1 VSPYS
6 ASRWLGFRDHLQ
18 GAAIGLVYVIVLL
31 ATASD
36 LAMSRDESFYVT
48 AADSYG
54 AWYELLSRD
63 PGAALRRE
71 AIDRYW
77 SYNSEHPAL
86 MKTLFAWSMLLDRKL
101 VPELR
106 VALGSSPEPLF
117 SQPSIA
123 YRLPGMLS
131 AGLTLWLIYVFGAR
145 VAGRRFGVF
154 AALAYATLPRVFY
167 HAHLDCFDVPIVLM
181 MTWTT
186 YAYWRSLA
194 DRRWALM
201 CGVAFGCALATKHNS
216 WLLPGIFSLHFAWM
230 AAQEWRRRRAGE
242 PGSVSLVPYWLL
254 AMLTISPLLFFA
266 SWPYLWFDTWRRLSA
281 YVAFH
286 LHHDYYNIAYFGV
299 NYFRPPFPISYPFV
313 MTLFTI
319 PLTLSVLVVGGLSLR
334 ARAWLPLWLSARIWP
349 RGELMPD
356 ARCTD
361 VLWLGCALTPLIV
374 IALPSTPIFG
384 GTKHWFPAYPF
395 LCLFAGYAALRV
407 VVSAEARLLSRGLSD
422 PGPYALSCLAVLLAP
437 GVAET
442 AHSHPF
448 GLSHYTL
455 PAGGVAGAAD
465 LGMNRQFWGFTT
477 GSVTGFLRER
487 LPRGGSVFI
496 NDTTQ
501 GAFEMLK
508 RDGHL
513 PDNIRVSGSLS
524 DADYVL
530 VQHEHHMAE
539 VDFQAWQ
546 LFGSVQ
552 PVHVLTYDGV
562 PIISIYEHPRRRA
575 AR

>member
-1 VSPYS
+1 MSTLSTPKEVG
-6 ASRWLGFRDHLQ
+6 LFDHLF
-18 GAAIGLVYVIVLL
+18 GAGLAILYLVVLL

-36 LAMSRDESFYVT
+36 IGMSRDESFYVT
-48 AADSYG
+48 AADDYG
-54 AWYELLSRD
+54 GWYMQLFHDPSAAFSRD
-63 PGAALRRE
+63 S
-71 AIDRYW
+71 IDRHW

-86 MKTLFAWSMLLDRKL
+86 MKTLFGLSALFDRSAY
-101 VPELR
+101 PALR
-106 VALGSSPEPLF
+106 EGLGLTPKPF
-117 SQPSIA
+117 FAQPSLA

-131 AGLTLWLIYVFGAR
+131 AALTLWLIYVIGAR
-145 VAGRRFGVF
+145 AAGRRLGAF
-154 AALAYATLPRVFY
+154 AALAYASLPRVFY

-186 YAYWRSLA
+186 YAYWRALES
-194 DRRWALM
+194 RRWAVI
-201 CGVAFGCALATKHNS
+201 CGLAFGCALATKHNS
-216 WLLPGIFSLHFAWM
+216 WVLPGIFLIHFSWVAVHER
-230 AAQEWRRRRAGE
+230 ARRRAGE
-242 PGSVSLVPYWLL
+242 GTTLRLFPYWLV
-254 AMLTISPLLFFA
+254 AMLVLGPLLFLA
-266 SWPYLWFDTWRRLSA
+266 SWPHLWFDTLARIEA
-281 YVAFH
+281 YAAFH
-286 LHHDYYNIAYFGV
+286 LHHEYYNMAYFGV

-319 PLTLSVLVVGGLSLR
+319 PFTLSTLMLAGIALR
-334 ARAWLPLWLSARIWP
+334 ARAMLPLWLSARVWTK
-349 RGELMPD
+349 GSLVPD

-361 VLWLGCALTPLIV
+361 VLWLGSAIAPILI

-384 GTKHWFPAYPF
+384 GTKHWFSAYPF
-395 LCLFAGYAALRV
+395 LCLFAGYAALHV
-407 VVSAEARLLSRGLSD
+407 VVSLESRLLSRGMSD
-422 PGPYALSCLAVLLAP
+422 PARVALSCLGVLLAP

-455 PAGGVAGAAD
+455 LAGGVPGAAD

-477 GSVTGFLRER
+477 RSVADFLREK
-487 LPRGGSVFI
+487 LPDGGSVYI
-496 NDTTQ
+496 LDTTV

-513 PDNIRVSGSLS
+513 PGNIYASGNLS
-524 DADYVL
+524 EADYVL

-562 PIISIYEHPRRRA
+562 PIISIYEHPRRRPTP
-575 AR
+575 